1 MSHEDLLPLGMRSSA
16 GSTRCFPH
24 DASECA
30 DVAFVNCCG
39 TVRGR
44 AKELL
49 TTGGETE
56 TVTGEEVGWLVETA
70 LRCNALDIVSSSALT
85 RSAFVSLLRGS
96 SFPRASAS
104 IADED
109 GNSSGHSG
117 GGGGVSVASAGY
129 AVMSGDAEMAVHIVP
144 RRESELLPLAVV
156 LMVEAGDVV
165 GAGMLVL
172 RATQAH
178 PALASSPSAAVTAV
192 QAYLLRVQSVPADSA
207 AGGEWKERVSAAVRS
222 RCQETLA
229 ELEKMLTSGSA
240 R

>member
-1 MSHEDLLPLGMRSSA
+1 
-16 GSTRCFPH
+16 
-24 DASECA
+24 
-30 DVAFVNCCG
+30 
-39 TVRGR
+39 
-44 AKELL
+44 
-49 TTGGETE
+49 
-56 TVTGEEVGWLVETA
+56 
-70 LRCNALDIVSSSALT
+70 
-85 RSAFVSLLRGS
+85 
-96 SFPRASAS
+96 
-104 IADED
+104 
-109 GNSSGHSG
+109 
-117 GGGGVSVASAGY
+117 
-129 AVMSGDAEMAVHIVP
+129 MAVHIVP

-207 AGGEWKERVSAAVRS
+207 PGGEWKERVSAAVRS